1 MIARRVAKSGD
12 GTHFLSHDE
21 AHKNSIYGY
30 GDKDMD
36 PADHQDLEKMK
47 N

>member
-12 GTHFLSHDE
+12 GSHYLSHDE

-30 GDKDMD
+30 GDKAID
-36 PADHQDLEKMK
+36 PADRKDLERMR